1 MKHFKA
7 MVKFYTVN
15 IVKNRYHQASA
26 FKRWGTWLEAALY
39 YGEHFEKIKNIISN
53 LNTETA
59 TAIDKANN
67 LMENNNLKNNLIYN
81 SANFGFLIHTI
92 KQLETR
98 NMPLSESLCIV
109 EESKKKLE
117 KC

>member
-1 MKHFKA
+1 LYPDLNLPPKPIL
-7 MVKFYTVN
+7 T
-15 IVKNRYHQASA
+15 
-26 FKRWGTWLEAALY
+26 RWCTWLEAALY
-39 YGEHFEKIKNIISN
+39 HCEHFEKIKNIISS

-67 LMENNNLKNNLIYN
+67 LMENNNLKNNLIYI

-109 EESKKKLE
+109 EESQKK
-117 KC
+117 